1 MVVLS
6 SEIPAMD
13 KNGKK
18 AIEEFV
24 KRAIDTYGDRI
35 KSITLFGSVARGTAR
50 ADSDIDLLIVV
61 DREDFRLRRELIG
74 IAFDI
79 LLETGLDLSIK
90 VISSSDFQAR
100 KSFSFLRNVQAEGV
114 KVA

>member
-18 AIEEFV
+18 SIEEFV

-50 ADSDIDLLIVV
+50 ADSDIDLLVVV

>member
-18 AIEEFV
+18 VIEEFV

-35 KSITLFGSVARGTAR
+35 KSITLYGSVARGTAR
-50 ADSDIDLLIVV
+50 ADSDIDLLVVV

-79 LLETGLDLSIK
+79 LLETGSDLSIK